1 MMIDGQV
8 VKPRRACNSLSS
20 VHSKHSISKK
30 QGSRDD
36 SSIVTCAAASE
47 FSANTVPMLRNTKMP
62 SGTDRLLWRGE
73 KGSSKHTRGHITPPP
88 GPHWKTCATRMGL
101 SSIGTLHSRITSCRL
116 RLTIDSPKP
125 GNPLAL
131 INSPRDKHKQG
142 NCIAVT
148 YKTLSTNSVVFETRK
163 PMGTLPATIH
173 GPDSIIPCTLIST
186 QLVYLHS

>member
-1 MMIDGQV
+1 MVRQLI
-8 VKPRRACNSLSS
+8 KPR
-20 VHSKHSISKK
+20 
-30 QGSRDD
+30 GSTASRSHQFTASTPYRRNRDLVTTAL
-36 SSIVTCAAASE
+36 VTCAAASE

-62 SGTDRLLWRGE
+62 SGKDRLLWRGE
-73 KGSSKHTRGHITPPP
+73 GGSSKHTRGHITPSP

-116 RLTIDSPKP
+116 RLTTDSPKP

-131 INSPRDKHKQG
+131 VNSPRDKHKQG

-173 GPDSIIPCTLIST
+173 GPDSIIPCTLTST